1 MSFADQNPYTSFTT
15 SNQLTS
21 GSTSILPVN
30 YNNFTRIRVSWS
42 NNAGIKAYENS
53 SLPPLSNTNSAALF
67 LNKTVSFSLFATL
80 DYSAVVTG
88 GGSGGGNSDYYTFW
102 DYMQIGIAMVGVFLA
117 SSIGFAIR
125 RYIEERRRN
134 ELSILNGGTLSTPV
148 VRPIPL
154 LYRFKIDT
162 GNNQR
167 GENIPLSREEFK
179 TSMSNSDHTLAAT
192 TILVVMPSDSIS
204 YLNQGLLPP
213 CSFGTHI
220 SSSSSSAAGPS
231 KSKNSRTKGLM
242 EMIPMRVIR
251 SAAFS
256 PISAQP
262 LSQ

>member
-1 MSFADQNPYTSFTT
+1 
-15 SNQLTS
+15 
-21 GSTSILPVN
+21 
-30 YNNFTRIRVSWS
+30 
-42 NNAGIKAYENS
+42 
-53 SLPPLSNTNSAALF
+53 
-67 LNKTVSFSLFATL
+67 
-80 DYSAVVTG
+80 
-88 GGSGGGNSDYYTFW
+88 
-102 DYMQIGIAMVGVFLA
+102 MVGVFLV

-167 GENIPLSREEFK
+167 GENIPLSREEFQ
-179 TSMSNSDHTLAAT
+179 TSISDHTLAAT
-192 TILVVMPSDSIS
+192 TILVVMPSDSVS

-220 SSSSSSAAGPS
+220 SSCSSAPSGPS
-231 KSKNSRTKGLM
+231 KSKNPRKKGLK

-251 SAAFS
+251 SATFS

-262 LSQ
+262 PSQ